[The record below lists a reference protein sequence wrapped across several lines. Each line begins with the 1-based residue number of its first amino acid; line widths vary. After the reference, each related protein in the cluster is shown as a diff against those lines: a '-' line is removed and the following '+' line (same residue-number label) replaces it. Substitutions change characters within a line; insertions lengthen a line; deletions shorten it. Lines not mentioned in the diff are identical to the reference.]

1 MIVKVDK
8 NNSGIWTVLPGLG
21 IESKFNKLK
30 TFAPNSGR
38 ALSGNSTGRI
48 QYIKRKLTGRFP
60 VLTPAQFSFLK
71 NLSYSEPQYFK
82 VRVEEDTGEVHV
94 FTAYTSDVD
103 YASELVCGAETYYK
117 DVTLDFI
124 EQ

>member
-8 NNSGIWTVLPGLG
+8 NNSGTWTVLPGLG
-21 IESKFNKLK
+21 MDSKYNKFK
-30 TFAPNSGR
+30 TWAPNSGR
-38 ALSGNSTGRI
+38 PLSGKSAGRVLDIKGKVTG
-48 QYIKRKLTGRFP
+48 KFP
-60 VLTPAQFSFLK
+60 MLTPAQYSFLK
-71 NLSYSEPQYFK
+71 NLSYGEPQYFK

-103 YASELVCGAETYYK
+103 YGSVLICGTEKYYK